1 MFDPLFRWLESSAFS
16 VWMRESDSLF
26 AFPGILAVHTIGLGL
41 LAGLSGAF
49 ALRLLGVAKGIPP
62 EAFRRFVPLMW
73 IGLWMNLLT
82 GIALLIGYPT
92 KALTNPVFYLKLGLI
107 AAGLVILRAIFR
119 RTGSAQA
126 AMGVTKVLAAA
137 LLIAWIATITAGRL
151 LAYTYTR
158 LSVDSLPR

>member
-1 MFDPLFRWLESSAFS
+1 MYDPLFRWLEESAFS

-62 EAFRRFVPLMW
+62 EAFTRFLPLMW
-73 IGLWMNLLT
+73 LGLWMNLLT
-82 GIALLIGYPT
+82 GVALLIGYPT
-92 KALTNPVFYLKLGLI
+92 KALTNPVFYLKLALI
-107 AAGLVILRAIFR
+107 AAGLVILRAILR
-119 RTGSAQA
+119 RTDSEQTPSGN
-126 AMGVTKVLAAA
+126 TKVLATA
-137 LLIAWIATITAGRL
+137 LLIGWVATITAGRL
-151 LAYTYTR
+151 LAYTYVR